1 MNPGGVH
8 LIIDG
13 RTSIPLTVPKVERFL
28 RHFPRL
34 VGVRRITEPEVV
46 LVRGGLCGI
55 VIIAQSHISVHTQG
69 CNVWT
74 DIFSCLGFDTDCAI
88 RAAQRLLDVV
98 ECRSQTISRVM
109 PPYVSDTPAG
119 GAVGIA
125 GTAVCLDE
133 NRYSINRKDAPAD
146 NE

>member
-8 LIIDG
+8 LVIDG
-13 RTSIPLTVPKVERFL
+13 QTAIPLTVSKVERFL

-34 VGVRRITEPEVV
+34 VGVRRITDPEVV

-74 DIFSCLGFDTDCAI
+74 DIFSCLGFDTDCALH
-88 RAAQRLLDVV
+88 AAQRLLDVV
-98 ECRSQTISRVM
+98 ECRFTVIERPM
-109 PPYVSDTPAG
+109 PPAQPVLASWTAAG
-119 GAVGIA
+119 A
-125 GTAVCLDE
+125 L
-133 NRYSINRKDAPAD
+133 P
-146 NE
+146 